1 MRALVFGAPPA
12 ADEVRPEPA
21 DDLDRTLLSLPFG
34 LHHVD
39 DARPLR
45 PDWVVT
51 RPILSGVCGSDA
63 KLVLGDFGEGDVD
76 NPMAAFSSLPHVPGH
91 EVVAE
96 VVELGP
102 DATGVEVGQR
112 VVLNPWLTCGPRG
125 IDPPCPACRAGDLSL
140 CWSFTKGSLGPG
152 VHVGVT
158 TDAPGAW
165 ADLLAAHDSMLI
177 PVPDDVPDELAV
189 LADPFAVSMH
199 GIVRHPPPPA
209 GKAVVYGAG
218 ALGACAVAALRALY
232 PDVEVAVVARFEAQ
246 RSLATR
252 LGASLVVDHEP
263 RLAVVESLAAW
274 SGGVLH
280 TPVAGLPVAH
290 PGGVDVVYDTVA
302 KPETLEVGVRILKE
316 RGTMVQSG
324 VATPGRWE
332 WTPIYFKELLV
343 AGSNAFGIEE
353 IDGVR
358 KHAIAHY
365 LDLVADGRVRL
376 EGMLTHRFPLEGWLD
391 ALRALSRQDRSGA
404 IKVAFEPGA
413 RPASASGSG
422 P

>member
-1 MRALVFGAPPA
+1 MKALVFGEAPA
-12 ADEVRPEPA
+12 ADEKRPEPA
-21 DDLDRTLLSLPFG
+21 DELEAKLVTLPFG
-34 LHHVD
+34 LHQVD

-63 KLVLGDFGEGDVD
+63 KLVLGDFGEGDID

-96 VVELGP
+96 VVSLGP
-102 DATGVEVGQR
+102 AASGVEPGQR

-140 CWSFTKGSLGPG
+140 CWSFTAGDLGPG

-165 ADLLAAHDSMLI
+165 AELLAAHDSMLI
-177 PVPDDVPDELAV
+177 PVPDGVSDELAV

-199 GIVRHPPPPA
+199 AIVRHPPPPGGRA
-209 GKAVVYGAG
+209 LVYGAG
-218 ALGACAVAALRALY
+218 ALGCTSVAALRALY

-246 RSLATR
+246 AELATR
-252 LGASLVVDHEP
+252 FGAAKVVRHEP
-263 RLAVVESLAAW
+263 REAVVEELAAW

-280 TPVAGLPVAH
+280 APLLGLPVAH
-290 PGGVDVVYDTVA
+290 PGGIDVVYDTIA
-302 KPETLEVGVRILKE
+302 KPETFEVGARLLRE
-316 RGTMVQSG
+316 RGTLVQTG
-324 VATPGRWE
+324 VSTPGRWE
-332 WTPIYFKELLV
+332 WTPVYFKELNI
-343 AGSNAFGIEE
+343 AGSNAFGVEE
-353 IDGVR
+353 VDGVR

-365 LDLVADGRVRL
+365 LDLTAAGRVDL
-376 EGMLTHRFPLEGWLD
+376 SGMLTHRFALEQWWD
-391 ALRALSRQDRSGA
+391 ALKVLARQEQSGA
-404 IKVAFEPGA
+404 VKVAFTPGA
-413 RPASASGSG
+413 
-422 P
+422 